1 MDGTMGNVTDND
13 TDQASFTALASRPRG
28 LRVSTGGSV
37 GSAATGTSTSALG
50 MSRDAVRRSSASA
63 ASRHATVA
71 AAQDDDMPG
80 NRGNAL
86 LLARESRNV
95 VQGSERA
102 VSGAEATELT
112 RRIE

>member
-1 MDGTMGNVTDND
+1 
-13 TDQASFTALASRPRG
+13 
-28 LRVSTGGSV
+28 
-37 GSAATGTSTSALG
+37 
-50 MSRDAVRRSSASA
+50 
-63 ASRHATVA
+63 
-71 AAQDDDMPG
+71 MPG